1 MTLMLELLALAVVVL
16 TAAFLLGLAAAA
28 VFLPKHA
35 AHFLNGFASSARAH
49 YSEIGLR
56 LIVGAALIVAAPNML
71 FAKQFMLFGW
81 LIVVTSLVL
90 LCVPWRW
97 HQRFAQSVLPPITKR
112 VWLFA
117 LLALP
122 LAAVIFYAVL
132 YATTA

>member
-1 MTLMLELLALAVVVL
+1 MLTLVALTVVVL
-16 TAAFLLGLAAAA
+16 AAAFLLCLAAAA

-90 LCVPWRW
+90 LCLPWRW
-97 HQRFAQSVLPPITKR
+97 HQRFAQYVLPPITKR

-117 LLALP
+117 LFAVP
-122 LAAVIFYAVL
+122 LATVTL
-132 YATTA
+132 YALLHAGTA